1 MLRTH
6 YRQPIDWTMK
16 ALEEAE
22 KTLLDWSAAAGDSTA
37 GKVPAAVLD
46 ALSDDLNTSQVLAE
60 LHALR
65 KAGDLA
71 GLKASLDLLGIAL
84 PQVATSQVD
93 PALRAIVEALI
104 AARLDARRAKNFAE
118 SDRIRDEL
126 AAMGIA
132 LKDGKDPATGEAITT
147 WEAKR

>member
-1 MLRTH
+1 
-6 YRQPIDWTMK
+6 
-16 ALEEAE
+16 
-22 KTLLDWSAAAGDSTA
+22 GDSTA
-37 GKVPAAVLD
+37 GKVPSAVID

-65 KAGDLA
+65 KAGDFA

-84 PQVATSQVD
+84 PEVATTQVD
-93 PALRAIVEALI
+93 PALRDRVEAAIV
-104 AARLDARRAKNFAE
+104 ARLDARRAKNFAE

-132 LKDGKDPATGEAITT
+132 LKDGKDPATGEPVTT